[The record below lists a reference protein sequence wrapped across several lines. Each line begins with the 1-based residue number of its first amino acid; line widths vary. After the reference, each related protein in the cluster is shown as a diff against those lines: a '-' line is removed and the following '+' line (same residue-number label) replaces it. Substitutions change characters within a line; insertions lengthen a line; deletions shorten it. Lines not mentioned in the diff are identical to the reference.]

1 MDELRLYI
9 NRRVDFNWV
18 WDMGEGEDGC
28 YFSSWSLVK
37 RSATKFQNGDKF
49 NVPKPI
55 IFSFLFLP

>member
-28 YFSSWSLVK
+28 YLS
-37 RSATKFQNGDKF
+37 R
-49 NVPKPI
+49 
-55 IFSFLFLP
+55 